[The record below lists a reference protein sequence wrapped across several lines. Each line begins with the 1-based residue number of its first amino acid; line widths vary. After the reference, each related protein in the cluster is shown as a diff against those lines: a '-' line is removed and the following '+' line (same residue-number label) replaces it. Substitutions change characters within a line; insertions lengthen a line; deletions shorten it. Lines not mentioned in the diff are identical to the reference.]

1 MLPSLLFGL
10 FIISLAGGMY
20 ALHTRARR
28 AAEHSGASERDIDFA
43 RRRFRRRA
51 QVCLLLGVV
60 GAAIIGG
67 NWMNH
72 PLLAAG
78 YWFCVLVLLGW
89 MAVLAVVD
97 LIGSR
102 AHFQTLHDEQA
113 VERAALRAELAKYLP
128 AKEVDSLAGRAPNE
142 R

>member
-1 MLPSLLFGL
+1 MLPTVLFGL
-10 FIISLAGGMY
+10 FIILLAGGMY
-20 ALHTRARR
+20 ALHVRARQ
-28 AAEHSGASERDIDFA
+28 AAEHSEASERDVDFA

-78 YWFCVLVLLGW
+78 YWLCVLALLGG
-89 MAVLAVVD
+89 MAILAVVD

-102 AHFQTLHDEQA
+102 THFQTLHDEQA
-113 VERAALRAELAKYLP
+113 VERAALRAELEKYLP
-128 AKEVDSLAGRAPNE
+128 AKEVDALAGRRPE
-142 R
+142 S